1 VGFILG
7 VSVLKINKNEVYAAG
22 LMMLIG
28 LGTVLGSL
36 NYEVRTLARMGPG
49 YFPLLLGAALMI
61 ISALILASPAGTP
74 DDAEVSTTKLAP
86 QYRAWT
92 FVVVGVVLFIVLG
105 KYGGLVPAT
114 FMLVFVSAL
123 GDRSN
128 SLKAAAGLAAVIT
141 LMAVGIFHYGLQMQF
156 RLFTWG

>member
-1 VGFILG
+1 MR
-7 VSVLKINKNEVYAAG
+7 LKINKNEVYAAG

-49 YFPLLLGAALMI
+49 YFPLLLGSMLI
-61 ISALILASPAGTP
+61 LISTLILASPAPEDG
-74 DDAEVSTTKLAP
+74 EVSTTKLAP
-86 QYRAWT
+86 QFRAWT

-128 SLKAAAGLAAVIT
+128 SLKAAAGLSAVIT